1 MDKLPEAPNG
11 AYNNFFKGKAL
22 SAIPKPP
29 LGEIVTVK
37 STDNVRQAA
46 RTLAKHAILSAP
58 VRDVHKQDDAPWLDK
73 YIGTVDAVNL
83 TYWLLEQA
91 ESEKVEHL
99 DDLLRLKVADTPVTE
114 LVSLDSDTAR
124 FNPFIPLAEANNTM
138 LEVMLLLGKYAQ
150 HRAYVVE
157 PGADI
162 SNVITQSALVK
173 FLADNLDQVDVL
185 ANSRVGQLPLSKPK
199 EVVSV
204 SAQDTFW
211 DAFKLMKQHHVSAVP
226 MLNGHKKIEG
236 VVSVRDARQLL
247 LQPTRFRFMRQPLEL
262 FENLHVAPFD
272 HKVSPWFRSL
282 SESLLCTDS
291 SVFPWLIL
299 SPWFSLHF
307 TAPFLYQAVCC
318 KLNDTLRDVID
329 RLLANSIHRLFM
341 IDDDDHVIGVVALRD
356 VIALFV
362 KEPADS
368 SLSDYFA
375 EQGPASLY

>member
-272 HKVSPWFRSL
+272 HK
-282 SESLLCTDS
+282 
-291 SVFPWLIL
+291 
-299 SPWFSLHF
+299 
-307 TAPFLYQAVCC
+307 AVCC